1 MIGTKFNKPLEDLA
15 AYSAA
20 AEWCNSTNGATIE
33 DKGDWYEVVE
43 IAKPTL
49 EELKAAKLR
58 EAGAEFANRRDSVRF
73 VEVSAGTYGFDA
85 AVDDITNF
93 MASWKAAEIA
103 GETLYKVWLND
114 TGDKGLA
121 QLTLA
126 DFTTVF
132 NAVRQSQYEAYA
144 WYEET
149 KSAIEACQTA
159 EELEALKVKE

>member
-1 MIGTKFNKPLEDLA
+1 MIGTKFDKPVEDLQ

-20 AEWCNSTNGATIE
+20 AEWCNTNGAIIE
-33 DKGDWYEVVE
+33 DKGEYYEVVE
-43 IAKPTL
+43 IPKPTL
-49 EELKAAKLR
+49 AELKSAKLQ

-73 VEVSAGTYGFDA
+73 IKVSAGTYGFDA

-114 TGDKGLA
+114 TEKGLA

-132 NAVRQSQYEAYA
+132 NAVRQSQYEDYA
-144 WYEET
+144 WYEQT

-159 EELEALKVKE
+159 EELNKLLQ